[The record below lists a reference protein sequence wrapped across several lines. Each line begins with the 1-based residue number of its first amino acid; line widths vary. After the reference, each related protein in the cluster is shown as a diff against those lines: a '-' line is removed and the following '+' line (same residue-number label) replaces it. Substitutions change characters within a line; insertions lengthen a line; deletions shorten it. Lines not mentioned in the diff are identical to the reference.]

1 MAKSSDSC
9 DGLCPVGHRISF
21 TTPDGDGGL
30 RLDQLLGRHVPD
42 LSRRRA
48 RALIEQGSVY
58 VDKKR
63 TKVASRAIRAG
74 QKILITSLELI
85 TKETE
90 LPPLDGTIRYEDDS
104 LLIFDKPSGLLSAPS
119 QETDQ
124 NDLHSLAQKRAGRP
138 LWLVH
143 RLDRPTSGLIV
154 FAKTKAAAK
163 TLSEALKDHS
173 MGRDYLAIV
182 VGVPPSPSARATSS
196 IEGQPAATEF
206 LLRESRGEVSLVE
219 ARLQTGRTHQ
229 VRIHATELGC
239 PIVGDRRYG
248 LQLARQ
254 RAVPPSPRLL
264 LHATR
269 LRLTHPERGAP
280 LELES
285 PMPDDMRA
293 YWERVGAQHLAAP
306 PVPRGT

>member
-1 MAKSSDSC
+1 M
-9 DGLCPVGHRISF
+9 GHRISF
-21 TTPDGDGGL
+21 TTPESDAGL
-30 RLDQLLGRHVPD
+30 RLDQLLGRHIPD
-42 LSRRRA
+42 LSRRKA

-85 TKETE
+85 SPETE
-90 LPPLDGTIRYEDDS
+90 LPALDAMIRYEDDA
-104 LLIFDKPSGLLSAPS
+104 LVVFDKPSGLLSAPS

-124 NDLHSLAQKRAGRP
+124 IDLHSLAQKRAGRP

-154 FAKTKAAAK
+154 FAKTKGAARS
-163 TLSEALKDHS
+163 LSQALQDHS

-182 VGVPPSPSARATSS
+182 LGRPPSPSARITIA
-196 IEGQPAATEF
+196 IDGQPAATEF
-206 LLRESRGEVSLVE
+206 LLRESRSGVSLVE

-248 LQLARQ
+248 RALGAQG
-254 RAVPPSPRLL
+254 AVPTSPRLL

-269 LRLTHPERGAP
+269 LRLSHPERGTP
-280 LELES
+280 LEVES
-285 PMPDDMRA
+285 PMPDDMRS
-293 YWERVGAQHLAAP
+293 YWERLGAQHLPAP

>member
-1 MAKSSDSC
+1 M
-9 DGLCPVGHRISF
+9 GHRISF

-74 QKILITSLELI
+74 QKILITSLELFA
-85 TKETE
+85 KETE
-90 LPPLDGTIRYEDDS
+90 LPPLDGTLRYEDDS
-104 LLIFDKPSGLLSAPS
+104 LLVFDKPSGLLSAPS

-154 FAKTKAAAK
+154 FAKTKAAAAS
-163 TLSEALKDHS
+163 LSQALKDHS
-173 MGRDYLAIV
+173 MMRDYLAIV
-182 VGVPPSPSARATSS
+182 VGLPPSPSTRVTSP

-219 ARLQTGRTHQ
+219 AHLQTGRTHQ

-254 RAVPPSPRLL
+254 RAAPPSPRLL

-269 LRLTHPERGAP
+269 LRLLHPERGTP

-293 YWERVGAQHLAAP
+293 YWERVGAQHLSAP
-306 PVPRGT
+306 PVSRKT